1 LIFEVENLHGL
12 CYSLVVE
19 KKKAHYDL
27 LKVQHLIA
35 EGKYE
40 ATKTAL
46 RSAAN
51 DFGLTKEWELGA
63 CVQNLSAKHF
73 YKSMTTRIDS
83 RVWQDVYRMTVKGA
97 DAYIKV
103 QILNDGTVIISFKKW
118 ETEWL

>member
-1 LIFEVENLHGL
+1 M
-12 CYSLVVE
+12 VVE
-19 KKKAHYDL
+19 KKRPHYDL
-27 LKVQHLIA
+27 SKVQSLIA

-51 DFGLTKEWELGA
+51 DFGLTEERELGA
-63 CVQNLSAKHF
+63 CVQGLSIKNF
-73 YKSMTTRIDS
+73 YKSMTTRADS
-83 RVWQDVYRMTVKGA
+83 RLWQDVYRMAVKGT

-118 ETEWL
+118 ETD